1 MDFLSNL
8 WTQIPELVAQFGSN
22 VLGALVIFFIGYQIA
37 KLLRR
42 IAQKALAQANF
53 DPTLGKFAINLVYYA
68 MLAFVIM
75 ASLDQLGVDTNS
87 FIAVIG
93 AAGLAA
99 GLAMEGA
106 LANFAAGVI
115 LIWQRPFKIG
125 DYVEIADIHGQV
137 EDIAIVTTRI
147 VTFEN
152 ETVILPNRDIT
163 DGKIINYSS
172 RDFVELELS
181 FFVDFTAD
189 LNAAVTVLQQAAD
202 ASPFTI
208 KEPVSAA
215 YVYKMHP
222 AAVELMLEA
231 NILPHNR
238 ENATFDLNRQVMIGF
253 QKQGITMPQQR
264 WMQNPSHNLTAQSQL

>member
-8 WTQIPELVAQFGSN
+8 WTQIPELITQFGAGI
-22 VLGALVIFFIGYQIA
+22 LGAIVIFFIGYQIA

-42 IAQKALAQANF
+42 LAQNALEQANF
-53 DPTLGKFAINLVYYA
+53 DPTLGKFVINLIYYA
-68 MLAFVIM
+68 ILAFVLM

-115 LIWQRPFKIG
+115 LILQRPFKVG
-125 DYVEIADIHGQV
+125 DYVEIADVKGKV

-152 ETVILPNRDIT
+152 ETIVLPNRDIT
-163 DGKIINYSS
+163 DGKIVNYST
-172 RDFVELELS
+172 RNFVELELS
-181 FFVDFTAD
+181 FFVDFSAD
-189 LNAAVTVLQQAAD
+189 IGEAVAILQDAAD
-202 ASPFTI
+202 ASPYTI
-208 KEPVSAA
+208 EEPRSASH
-215 YVYKMHP
+215 VFKMHP
-222 AAVELMLEA
+222 TAVELMLEA
-231 NILPHNR
+231 NILAHDR
-238 ENATFDLNRQVMIGF
+238 ERATFDLNKRVMLGF

-264 WMQNPSHNLTAQSQL
+264 WMQMAQEAR